1 MSSKVDKIQDMTL
14 LQVMGPDAIDVFIT
28 FTWTEDEDKTKL
40 VDITKKFKEYCNP
53 KKNVTY
59 ERHAFNTR
67 TQKENEPVTEIQQ
80 KANVCEFGELNDFL
94 ISDKKVCGIRSDSV
108 CARQLRELELALQSA
123 IDNCRAAEVSKTHLR
138 EMGDQKT
145 YTR

>member
-40 VDITKKFKEYCNP
+40 VDITKKFN
-53 KKNVTY
+53 